1 MLAEIAPH
9 LLNGLALGL
18 LFALIALGFM
28 LIVGL
33 METINLAH
41 GSFFALGAYMALF
54 LISPPFEGAAFYAG
68 WPIGLRYVLALLVA
82 PLAVGAV
89 GMVLELALR
98 RTYGKDPLYGLLLT
112 FGAALVL
119 EEAIRMAWG
128 SRERVLPLPVPLE
141 GPVVIGE
148 MFFAKYRFYA
158 AGAAAVAIG
167 LLWLFIEKTGYGAKI
182 KAGSYDSEM
191 IRALGVNLAKLRL
204 WVFALGVALAA
215 VAGIVLAPI
224 WGIRPQ
230 VGVDA
235 VVPAFLIIVLGGVG
249 SFWGAVSAGLLVGMV
264 VGLTGAFL
272 SDWAVVSMYLLFIAV
287 VTVRARGLAG
297 RKSLLDV

>member
-1 MLAEIAPH
+1 
-9 LLNGLALGL
+9 
-18 LFALIALGFM
+18 
-28 LIVGL
+28 
-33 METINLAH
+33 
-41 GSFFALGAYMALF
+41 
-54 LISPPFEGAAFYAG
+54 
-68 WPIGLRYVLALLVA
+68 VLALLVA

-128 SRERVLPLPVPLE
+128 SRERVLPLPTPLE